1 MLLLQPQVKLS
12 GYLSALTAVV
22 CHLIEEIDRNGAI
35 EDTRK
40 EVSIAWMTGG
50 RKLGNRE
57 EIPVD

>member
-1 MLLLQPQVKLS
+1 MLSLQLV
-12 GYLSALTAVV
+12 
-22 CHLIEEIDRNGAI
+22 IDRNGAI

-57 EIPVD
+57 EIPLD